1 MKEQKKIPSSKVKR
15 ASKFVQTGF
24 KVGGNYI
31 RHYSKKVIQP
41 DLDRSELDER
51 NAGDIYD
58 TLSELKGSALKVA
71 QMLSMDQGILPKAYS
86 DKFSQAQYQ
95 APALSGPL
103 VMKTLRQYLGESPS
117 TFFDAF
123 DIKAANAASIGQVH
137 RGRKDGHE
145 LAIKI
150 QYPGVAESVVS
161 DLKLVRP
168 IARRMLNLQD
178 ADLDMY
184 FDEVKERLLEE
195 ADYEL
200 ELQRSI
206 ELSEKCAEL
215 RDVSFPR
222 YFPEWSG
229 RRVISMEWKDG
240 KHLDGFLAKNPSQQV
255 RNRAGQALWDFYN
268 FQIHQLQMTHADA
281 HPGNFLFQ
289 ENGQICVLDFGCVKV
304 IPQDFYAV
312 YRAMLQPETL
322 TDPVYFE
329 EQALKS
335 GIIYPD
341 DSAEEKQYFLD
352 IMRDSLAMVCKPFY
366 HEKFDFSDEDYFGE
380 IYAYGEKMMRD
391 PNLRKMDKARGSQ
404 HAIYLNRTY
413 FGLFM
418 ILHKL
423 GATVDTRKY
432 LSEK

>member
-15 ASKFVQTGF
+15 ASKFVRTGF

-31 RHYSKKVIQP
+31 RHYSKKAVNP
-41 DLDRSELDER
+41 DHDRTELDEK
-51 NAGDIYD
+51 NAEEIYG

-71 QMLSMDQGILPKAYS
+71 QMLSMDEGILPKAFS

-103 VMKTLRQYLGESPS
+103 VMKTVRQYLGESPS
-117 TFFDAF
+117 KFFDSF
-123 DIKAANAASIGQVH
+123 QMKASYAASIGQVH
-137 RGRKDGHE
+137 RGQKDGHD

-150 QYPGVAESVVS
+150 QYPGVADSVVS

-168 IARRMLNLQD
+168 IAKRMLNLQD
-178 ADLDMY
+178 ADLDIY
-184 FDEVKERLLEE
+184 FEEVKERLLEE

-200 ELQRSI
+200 ELNNSI
-206 ELSEKCAEL
+206 SLSEKCEEL
-215 RDVSFPR
+215 EDVYFPR
-222 YFPEWSG
+222 YFPQWSG
-229 RRVISMEWKDG
+229 RRVITMEWMDG
-240 KHLDGFLAKNPSQQV
+240 KHLDAFLAENPSQEV

-268 FQIHQLQMTHADA
+268 FQIHRLQKTHADA

-289 ENGQICVLDFGCVKV
+289 EDGRICALDFGCVKV
-304 IPQDFYAV
+304 IPEDFYHV

-322 TDPVYFE
+322 TDDAYFE
-329 EQALKS
+329 EQSLKA

-341 DSAEEKQYFLD
+341 DTSEEKKYFLD
-352 IMRDSLAMVCKPFY
+352 LTRDSLAIVCKPFY
-366 HEKFDFSDEDYFGE
+366 EGSFDFSDQDHFNEVYT
-380 IYAYGEKMMRD
+380 YGEKMFRD

-423 GATVDTRKY
+423 GAKVNTRRY
-432 LSEK
+432 L

>member
-15 ASKFVQTGF
+15 ASKFVRTGF

-31 RHYSKKVIQP
+31 RHYSKKMVNS
-41 DLDRSELDER
+41 DLDRSELDEQ
-51 NAGDIYD
+51 NAEDIYD

-71 QMLSMDQGILPKAYS
+71 QMLSMDQGILPKAFS
-86 DKFSQAQYQ
+86 EKFSQAQYQ

-103 VMKTLRQYLGESPS
+103 VMKTVRQYLGESPS
-117 TFFDAF
+117 KFFDQF
-123 DIKAANAASIGQVH
+123 DLNAAYAASIGQVH
-137 RGRKDGHE
+137 RAQKDGHD
-145 LAIKI
+145 LAVKI

-168 IARRMLNLQD
+168 FAKRMLNLQD
-178 ADLDMY
+178 TDLDIY

-200 ELQRSI
+200 ELAQSI

-215 RDVSFPR
+215 ADVYFPH

-229 RRVISMEWKDG
+229 RRVITMEWMEG
-240 KHLDGFLAKNPSQQV
+240 KHLDDFLATNPSQEV
-255 RNRAGQALWDFYN
+255 RNRIGQALWDFYN
-268 FQIHQLQMTHADA
+268 FQIHRLHKTHADA

-289 ENGQICVLDFGCVKV
+289 EDGRICALDFGCVKV
-304 IPQDFYAV
+304 IPEDFYLV

-322 TDPVYFE
+322 TDDAYFE
-329 EQALKS
+329 EQSLKA
-335 GIIYPD
+335 GIIYAD
-341 DSAEEKQYFLD
+341 DTPEEKQYFLD
-352 IMRDSLAMVCKPFY
+352 LTRDSLAIVCKPFY
-366 HEKFDFSDEDYFGE
+366 EGSFDFSDKDHFEEVYT
-380 IYAYGEKMMRD
+380 YGEKMIRD

-423 GATVDTRKY
+423 GAQVDTRRY
-432 LSEK
+432 L